1 MIKTGLCSVSFKQKT
16 PKEVVEL
23 TAQAGLCGIE
33 WIGNVHVPAGDI
45 QNARAVGEMTGSA
58 GLEIAAYG
66 SIFRL
71 GTGEDIVP
79 HLESA
84 NALGAK
90 EMRIWAGISGKPSA
104 EYTANERASL
114 VHEAKKASRKAAEYG
129 ISLSTECHDGS
140 LTDCLGSQ
148 LLFMEEVNEPNFG
161 TYWQE
166 LLNLPENEQI
176 PSLSAVRDS
185 GKLTNIHVYQYKLFE
200 GGRERQLLSSGF
212 EKWKKR
218 FELFRNDTAVRYAM
232 LEFVKD
238 NSEESFFD
246 DAKTLCELAKGL

>member
-1 MIKTGLCSVSFKQKT
+1 MIKAGLCSVSFKQKT
-16 PKEVVEL
+16 PREVVEL
-23 TAQAGLCGIE
+23 TLKAGLCGIE
-33 WIGNVHVPAGDI
+33 WIGNVHVPAGDVS
-45 QNARAVGEMTGSA
+45 NARKVGELTRNA

-71 GTGEDIVP
+71 GTGDDIVP

-84 NALGAK
+84 VALGAR
-90 EMRIWAGISGKPSA
+90 EMRIWAGTSGKPSA
-104 EYTANERASL
+104 EYTTEERLAL
-114 VHEAKKASRKAAEYG
+114 VCEAKAASHKASEFG

-140 LTDCLGSQ
+140 LTDCLRSQ
-148 LLFMEEVNEPNFG
+148 LLFLNEVNRPNFR

-185 GKLTNIHVYQYKLFE
+185 GKLTNIHVYQYKVFD
-200 GGRERQLLSSGF
+200 GGRERQLISAGF
-212 EKWKKR
+212 DKWKER
-218 FELFRNDTAVRYAM
+218 FELFKNDTSVRYAL

-238 NSEESFFD
+238 NSEESFLD
-246 DAKTLCELAKGL
+246 DAKTLRALTKN